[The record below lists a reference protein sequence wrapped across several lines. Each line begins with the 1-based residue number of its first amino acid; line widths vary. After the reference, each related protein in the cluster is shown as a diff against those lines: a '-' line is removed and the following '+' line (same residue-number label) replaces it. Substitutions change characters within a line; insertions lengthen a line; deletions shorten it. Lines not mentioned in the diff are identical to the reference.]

1 MAKEVKS
8 TINYMTGIE
17 GVSRKFALRRNTC
30 TNKNIGENVV
40 GGNHKI
46 IGPTKFLG
54 GSVRTKYISGF
65 GKVQRNYLFM
75 RLIAQDTTAKSA
87 LALKIRSAFAMAA
100 QSKSEI
106 MNDLSQIATLVAN
119 WKIADADHSK
129 RMAGVSA
136 AGYDMPGWV
145 FAIQFARFKNN
156 DWSAPQNY
164 DTFPTQ
170 FDA

>member
-17 GVSRKFALRRNTC
+17 GVSRKFTLRRNTC
-30 TNKNIGENVV
+30 TNKRIANAIIGA
-40 GGNHKI
+40 NHKI
-46 IGPTKFLG
+46 LGPTKFFG
-54 GSVRTKYISGF
+54 GSVRTQYISGF
-65 GKVQRNYLFM
+65 GKVQNNYLFM
-75 RLIAQDTTAKSA
+75 RLIAQKTSGSS
-87 LALKIRSAFAMAA
+87 LVLHIRTAFAEASK
-100 QSKSEI
+100 SKSEI
-106 MNDLSQIATLVAN
+106 MNDLSQIATLTAN

-145 FAIQFARFKNN
+145 MAIQFARLKNN
-156 DWSAPQNY
+156 NWMTPENY
-164 DTFPTQ
+164 KTFPTQ

>member
-30 TNKNIGENVV
+30 TNKNVGQSVIG
-40 GGNHKI
+40 GLHKI
-46 IGPTKFLG
+46 LGPTKFFG
-54 GSVRTKYISGF
+54 GSVRTQYISGF
-65 GKVQRNYLFM
+65 GKVQKNYLFM

-87 LALKIRSAFAMAA
+87 LALKIRNAFAEASK
-100 QSKSEI
+100 SKSEI
-106 MNDLSQIATLVAN
+106 MNDLSQIATLTAN
-119 WKIADADHSK
+119 WKTADADHTK

-145 FAIQFARFKNN
+145 FAVQFARVKDNN
-156 DWSAPQNY
+156 WTKPENY

>member
-1 MAKEVKS
+1 MAKLVKS

-17 GVSRKFALRRNTC
+17 GVSRKFTLRRNTC
-30 TNKNIGENVV
+30 TNKNVAQAVV
-40 GGNHKI
+40 GGLHKI
-46 IGPTKFLG
+46 IGPSKFFG
-54 GSVRTKYISGF
+54 GSVRTKYISGY
-65 GKVQRNYLFM
+65 GKVQQNYLFM
-75 RLIAQDTTAKSA
+75 RLIAQDTTGKSA
-87 LALKIRSAFAMAA
+87 LVLHIRNAFAQASK
-100 QSKSEI
+100 SKSEI

-145 FAIQFARFKNN
+145 MAIQFARLKNN
-156 DWSAPQNY
+156 NWSTPENY
-164 DTFPTQ
+164 NTFPTQ